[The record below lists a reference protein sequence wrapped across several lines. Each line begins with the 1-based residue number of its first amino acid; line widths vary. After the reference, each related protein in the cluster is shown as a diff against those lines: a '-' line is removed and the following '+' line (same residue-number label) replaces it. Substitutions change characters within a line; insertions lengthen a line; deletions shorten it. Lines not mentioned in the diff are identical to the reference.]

1 MGNHDVRAEEFA
13 FDAPGGVRLLGR
25 AWTPGPPPRAA
36 VAIVHGYAEHSGRYD
51 WTGRQLAARGYAVYA
66 CDLRGHGRSD
76 GDRVFVRSFNEYLDD
91 VCALLDQVRER
102 HPGVPVFL
110 LGHSMGGCIAA
121 LAMVTRR
128 PRVAGVILSGA
139 VLTPARGLRGA
150 LLGRVVQLLARIA
163 PRRKMRPLAASA
175 VSRDPA
181 VAAAY
186 ASDPLVYHEGMPF
199 STAAALVRATKAIER
214 RAPQIAL
221 PVLILHG
228 ADDALVS
235 PRGSTWLYETVSS
248 PDKLLKVYEG
258 LHHEILNEP
267 EREQV
272 LADIAAWLDARTKPA
287 AATQPAAM

>member
-1 MGNHDVRAEEFA
+1 MASHEVRAEEFA

-25 AWTPGPPPRAA
+25 AWTPSSPPRAA
-36 VAIVHGYAEHSGRYD
+36 IAIVHGYAEHSGRYD

-76 GDRVFVRSFNEYLDD
+76 GERVFVRSFNEHLDD
-91 VCALLDQVRER
+91 VSTLLDQVRER
-102 HPGVPVFL
+102 QPGIPIFL

-121 LAMVTRR
+121 LMMVTRR
-128 PRVAGVILSGA
+128 PRIDGVLLSGA
-139 VLTPARGLRGA
+139 VLTPARGLRA
-150 LLGRVVQLLARIA
+150 SLMGRVMQLLLRIA
-163 PRRKMRPLAASA
+163 PHGKMRPLDAGA

-186 ASDPLVYHEGMPF
+186 ASDPLVHHAGMPF
-199 STAAALVRATKAIER
+199 STLAALVRATKAIEH
-214 RAPQIAL
+214 RAARITA
-221 PVLILHG
+221 PVLVMHG
-228 ADDALVS
+228 SADALVS
-235 PRGSTWLYETVSS
+235 PRGSDWLHETVSS
-248 PDKLLKVYEG
+248 PDRLLKIYEG

-287 AATQPAAM
+287 AASQPAAM